1 MLLFFSRWSP
11 MFVILYCF
19 YYIMLGCVE
28 TCMQLK
34 CTFET
39 RRISLEKK
47 HACPMKFDY
56 IRNLIMFLPTWY
68 VWSMLNMII
77 YCAIFWDQING
88 YFSQESGV
96 SHNYSKEQ
104 LRKWLGIMTT
114 LIILI
119 ILIILDNVNVIYTT
133 QKMKFVIKD
142 FFSKCDQI
150 RRKLRICSDL
160 LQNSLMEN
168 FIFCA
173 VFVVNSCFSYL

>member
-1 MLLFFSRWSP
+1 
-11 MFVILYCF
+11 
-19 YYIMLGCVE
+19 
-28 TCMQLK
+28 MQLK

-56 IRNLIMFLPTWY
+56 IRNLIECFYRPDY

-104 LRKWLGIMTT
+104 MRKWLGTMTT

-133 QKMKFVIKD
+133 QKMQFAIKD

-150 RRKLRICSDL
+150 RRKLRIWPHL
-160 LQNSLMEN
+160 LKKSLMDAIGLKILS
-168 FIFCA
+168 FFLYFHKTTKR
-173 VFVVNSCFSYL
+173 V